1 MEVEKK
7 CTELAI
13 QLEKAR
19 EEGDKKILERE
30 VEILLLR
37 REKGLK
43 EKWKVE
49 FEENLD
55 WATIRSPLHTGVD
68 ERENLGSVGNS
79 HLDQSVLSELGTTWN
94 GGVQLEQSLN
104 SSQEVASQTDLFA
117 SELEGLKQSMLDG
130 EETLFCY

>member
-37 REKGLK
+37 REEGLRK
-43 EKWKVE
+43 RWKME
-49 FEENLD
+49 YEENLN
-55 WATIRSPLHTGVD
+55 WATTRSPLHAGAD
-68 ERENLGSVGNS
+68 ERENLGSVGNP
-79 HLDQSVLSELGTTWN
+79 HLDQSLLSELGST
-94 GGVQLEQSLN
+94 
-104 SSQEVASQTDLFA
+104 
-117 SELEGLKQSMLDG
+117 
-130 EETLFCY
+130 

>member
-1 MEVEKK
+1 M
-7 CTELAI
+7 
-13 QLEKAR
+13 
-19 EEGDKKILERE
+19 
-30 VEILLLR
+30 
-37 REKGLK
+37 
-43 EKWKVE
+43 E
-49 FEENLD
+49 FEENCD
-55 WATIRSPLHTGVD
+55 WATTRSPLHTGVD

>member
-1 MEVEKK
+1 MEVEKR
-7 CTELAI
+7 CNELAI

-19 EEGDKKILERE
+19 EEGEKKILERE

-37 REKGLK
+37 REEGLK
-43 EKWKVE
+43 KRWEVE
-49 FEENLD
+49 FEENLN
-55 WATIRSPLHTGVD
+55 WATTRSPLHVGVD
-68 ERENLGSVGNS
+68 ERENLGSVENS
-79 HLDQSVLSELGTTWN
+79 HLDQSLLSELGSTWN
-94 GGVQLEQSLN
+94 GGVQLEQSLI